1 MESDAYNNAYKVEV
15 VTLIICRVL
24 DRFTLLDSAWTAA
37 RRLFWDANDA
47 SRSGSSNFDG
57 GCAERHHCLPDPRWW
72 PSAKHFRSFKV
83 FCPVEA
89 SRPQMTTISSKRS
102 SRETCAF
109 ASSNLEMSDPVTTTT
124 FDDTTDRADPSPCS
138 PNEVDLES
146 AIVPDQD
153 CPSMTVVDEE
163 EEEMEEDEADDAGQS
178 QNIEPT
184 DDVEEYEPTDDE
196 PNVASATAA
205 AVDDV
210 VSAGNVASSMM
221 PSSFALCKSTVCGE
235 CGTMIKNAANL
246 EVHMRR
252 HLQYRPYYC
261 IHCEYQGYDVD
272 DVGRHTS
279 RAHPEKPQNLNFK
292 PTADLENRVKE
303 MIGACRKI
311 GGGATS
317 LSNVPVSKGS
327 GFDMIDPSSF
337 AGISSADCMQLNE
350 TGDMDPS
357 CSSFAN
363 VSSLM
368 MGSESQ
374 RMFSGLLYA
383 ALASLDLDNLKCGY
397 CSEMVANKP
406 DAILRHVFRH
416 VRFNRF
422 GCSFCGSV
430 TSTLSQYEAHLQ
442 RMHSEYNLSALMD
455 QTRHLIRREASFLVE
470 TIFLIIGQIAK
481 LTCSLCDEKV
491 MWRWNSLLAHVRQ
504 HEGGFPYQCLLCNSP
519 FVDQMSVLQHLQCV
533 HGGRSANASYSTNW
547 GTEEVV
553 ERHLSKCFPIFAS
566 DKFDPIVDNLFTDC
580 DTTDGGGTV
589 FTERADEKAMNDST
603 KGLDQLTGCSA
614 RAPTKSTLYCNLCQ
628 AKISR
633 NMSCLIAHAKVH
645 LAYKPLK
652 CEYCNFRHFAMSK
665 IRRHNTRVHGSK
677 PVRVSYH
684 PVPDIG
690 KQIKQMKLECFG
702 ITSSGGTQN
711 RSSLIEDDSLFD
723 DVPPECASSEGEQ
736 TAAATPGG
744 DCAAGEKTSALLDR
758 RSPASKENLFIG
770 SDLLQNFL
778 VPTDSRYGNSGGDH
792 GDGVVV
798 KKENTYLT
806 DACEMPGLGKKI
818 CCLCSTYIANN
829 PSSFE
834 NHACKHLDYKP
845 YHCHYC
851 TYQSYIRGKV
861 TRHIQQVHSGLPVKI
876 IHKPVPGIKDRII
889 SMKFRCFP
897 FLAGFPSDRGAPGAS
912 SCGSGSVSALHGGSN
927 SGSNADGSSLS
938 ATVTCQLCLQN
949 VLANDTAFNDHLSA
963 HISHKFFHCPVC
975 TYATNFLIRAKQ
987 HVHSAHPHSQ
997 ETRIICCPP
1006 DGMKGLQELR
1016 VKCFGSVSTNP
1027 GTTTRDLTVSGAR
1040 GRRAPASSDES
1051 NKATPMIGVRS
1062 STSPVNNNNN
1072 DKASSST
1079 DSKNPVDCGNNSNG
1093 KANVAVCGQESAAID
1108 CAADQTMTCQ
1118 ICGEG
1123 VCRQLSSLVLHAR
1136 QHLDHKP
1143 FQCAYCSWKS
1153 QEEEDVKQHITRSHR
1168 NVPLKVLFHPERT
1181 MVSRIVQRCFPAL
1194 SNLDGNGSQLVLS
1207 GGSSPNSTISGISPV
1222 VLTPG
1227 TPNASTI
1234 LRKLVCKLCNGSI
1247 ADNPKSIGI
1256 HVKNHLNYKPYR
1268 CPYCRYMSCEQSKA
1282 RRHVEHV
1289 HNISGDA
1296 IEIHAEENIKEKITD
1311 MKARCFP
1318 NLGQVSL
1325 GDFYTCDELTVQDLR
1340 PMVTSGKRG
1349 LIDETL
1355 DQREAHAF
1363 GDSDSIYECRMC
1375 HDKMTLESVENHVR
1389 THLGKMYRCPH
1400 CNSRFWT
1407 EEKVKFHIQTVHP
1420 NVAPQKVLF
1429 QVSTYD
1435 RVIVCEEDVKKLVL
1449 YVRKRCFPEVE
1460 SSGAQSYDESLLSNG
1475 GGVSSKRARLL
1486 DDSGLSGIVSPEGV
1500 VSDLD
1505 ALEDLL
1511 PEGALSCGRLL
1522 CHVCKQAVL
1531 VHRSSWEIHVTK
1543 HLKFKAHHCSC
1554 CNFKAYTAVRV
1565 KSHVQSAHPDRECH
1579 VNSLGDY
1586 TPGLKEVLTDMRSL
1600 CFPVGGAGEENVAD
1614 VGRQV
1619 EDLRLRLAGEL
1630 EALAS
1635 SVGGTSPSDEGKP
1648 MENKEEDSV
1657 DDSAGNQANLAGKI
1671 RCLICSAA
1679 ISPSSLG
1686 LHVRNHLDYKPFH
1699 CKLCDFKSCALA
1711 RVRQHLQ
1718 SSHQCQDLEVV
1729 YKSEPDIRQKLAT
1742 MKRRCFPDANQDD
1755 LLDLALDSMEA
1766 SDGSDVDDGLDGGS
1780 FDGDS
1785 STISSNGAMDFE
1797 SAVDDSNECMR
1808 EEGMQSISSLMN
1820 SMLGV
1825 STLNEEE
1832 MDTLQVSSSGE
1843 KTDATLRDIDDGEKA
1858 DDGLS
1863 EVECQICGER
1873 IVNGDL
1879 TKTKHLTRHLGDYEF
1894 RCYYCEFS
1902 SFVQTETL
1910 KHVTAAHAGSPVR
1923 VARSSLGTKQI
1934 SAAYERLSQQCFPSG
1949 SHSPKPT
1956 ASGGPSSSAAG
1967 ARKGPSQMVSQN
1979 VMCALCFTSVQSSD
1993 DEALLNHVRYHSRET
2008 HAKCTHCDFLHLQ
2021 SSVVKDHTRGVHP
2034 FKSSRVLSMA
2044 PDQNDDLEVWKTRC
2058 FPEWNT
2064 YMSEMAD
2071 AELDELEELEEADD
2085 DEDAEDEASVAS
2097 ANGAALKRGSSATRV
2112 LSADGPRYICQLCKS
2127 PVSMYASSLYVHV
2140 KNHMN
2145 YKPYCCGHCDYKSP
2159 VKSKVRRHIQNAH
2172 KGLPATINYFPTPGI
2187 DHEVL
2192 RWKKRCFPE
2201 VTSFATLAN
2210 DKVPCLLC
2218 KTDVA
2223 DTLLSK
2229 SVHAKNHLDSK
2240 PYHCGYCPYRSCL
2253 RGETRRHVV
2262 RQHIGLPVN
2271 IVFKEPEV
2279 AAKEKVNRMIEQ
2291 CFGTPGTTRGP
2302 SSRTTSSQNKDKQ
2315 SSPED
2320 KSLCGDGSAKM
2331 GAASNSKN
2339 NNANVSTE
2347 VASTTAEPETPAKS
2361 SNPVSSSLNSSG
2373 YNLRTTRSST
2383 IRSAQGSSSSQT
2395 AAAGSSSL
2403 ASATSSSASSNKK
2416 GESSSGKNSG
2426 SVDVRLG
2433 QAYRV
2438 WHCRYCNFMAHSK
2451 YSVKQHCLGEHPGK
2465 PVEVLNVN
2473 RDLTNLNYS
2482 LPQVQ
2487 FHLRRVS
2494 RIFTR
2499 LDLSLRSIGMAR
2511 PWAGCAIVLDKAI
2524 STAVFMAKRSRSNL
2538 LGDVIVKAEGGKFGI
2553 TLNRPEVLNALTLE
2567 MIDDL
2572 FILLKGVGL
2581 SVHSLFRVATRRTVF
2596 AMPETAIGFF
2606 PDVGGSYFLPRLAGN
2621 LGIFLA
2627 LTGTRL
2633 TGRDVY
2639 EAGIATHFIN
2649 GEEREHLE
2657 EDLMKN
2663 EELSDAASVRKV
2675 LERYHAQSCSGTHN
2689 FALSPHLE
2697 QIEYVFA
2704 ADRMEEVMQRLRDD
2718 PSNWADNCLARLEK
2732 MSPTSLKVTLKQM
2745 KLGRTL
2751 SFEEC
2756 MKMEYRLS
2764 QRMIRQHDFYEGVR
2778 SVLIDKDGK
2787 PKWSPSKLEQVD
2799 EESLNDFFAP
2809 LRPEK
2814 ELLFD

>member
-1 MESDAYNNAYKVEV
+1 MAP
-15 VTLIICRVL
+15 VL
-24 DRFTLLDSAWTAA
+24 KLTLLPGPFVLARVCPSAYLRGGRRLASVRAWRWLAMVAGKFTAA
-37 RRLFWDANDA
+37 AAAPLLAWPRLPWLALG
-47 SRSGSSNFDG
+47 R
-57 GCAERHHCLPDPRWW
+57 
-72 PSAKHFRSFKV
+72 K
-83 FCPVEA
+83 
-89 SRPQMTTISSKRS
+89 
-102 SRETCAF
+102 ETSAF
-109 ASSNLEMSDPVTTTT
+109 ASSNLQMSDPVTTTT
-124 FDDTTDRADPSPCS
+124 FDDAVNRADPSPRS
-138 PNEVDLES
+138 PNKVDLQS
-146 AIVPDQD
+146 ANVLDQD
-153 CPSMTVVDEE
+153 CPPTAVVDEK

-178 QNIEPT
+178 QNIEAT
-184 DDVEEYEPTDDE
+184 DDVEEYDPTDDE

-205 AVDDV
+205 AVDNV
-210 VSAGNVASSMM
+210 VSASNVASSMM

-261 IHCEYQGYDVD
+261 IHCEYKGYDVD

-303 MIGACRKI
+303 MISACRKI
-311 GGGATS
+311 GGGATT
-317 LSNVPVSKGS
+317 LSSVPVSKGS

-337 AGISSADCMQLNE
+337 AGISSADCMQLTE
-350 TGDMDPS
+350 TGDMDPN

-430 TSTLSQYEAHLQ
+430 TSTLAQYEAHLQ

-519 FVDQMSVLQHLQCV
+519 FVDQVSVLQHLQCV

-566 DKFDPIVDNLFTDC
+566 DKFDPIIDNLFTDC

-589 FTERADEKAMNDST
+589 FTERADEKTLNDST

-736 TAAATPGG
+736 TTTTTAGG
-744 DCAAGEKTSALLDR
+744 DSAVGEKTSALLDR
-758 RSPASKENLFIG
+758 RSPASKENLYIG

-778 VPTDSRYGNSGGDH
+778 VPTDCRYGNSGGDH

-798 KKENTYLT
+798 KKETAYLT
-806 DACEMPGLGKKI
+806 EPCEMPGLGKKI

-912 SCGSGSVSALHGGSN
+912 SCGSGSVSALHGGGN
-927 SGSNADGSSLS
+927 SGSNADGSSLN

-1016 VKCFGSVSTNP
+1016 VKCFGNMTSNP
-1027 GTTTRDLTVSGAR
+1027 GTTTRDTTASGGR
-1040 GRRAPASSDES
+1040 GRRAPAGSDES
-1051 NKATPMIGVRS
+1051 KVAPIVGVRS
-1062 STSPVNNNNN
+1062 STSPVNNSN

-1079 DSKNPVDCGNNSNG
+1079 DSKNPVDSGNNSNG
-1093 KANVAVCGQESAAID
+1093 KANITLCGQESAAID
-1108 CAADQTMTCQ
+1108 CAADQSMTCQ
-1118 ICGEG
+1118 ICSEA

-1194 SNLDGNGSQLVLS
+1194 SNLDGNGSQLLLS

-1340 PMVTSGKRG
+1340 PMLASSKRG
-1349 LIDETL
+1349 LMDETL
-1355 DQREAHAF
+1355 DHREAHAF
-1363 GDSDSIYECRMC
+1363 GDGDSVYECRMC

-1420 NVAPQKVLF
+1420 NVPPQKVLF
-1429 QVSTYD
+1429 Q
-1435 RVIVCEEDVKKLVL
+1435 EEDVKKLVL

-1460 SSGAQSYDESLLSNG
+1460 SSRAQNYDESLLSNG
-1475 GGVSSKRARLL
+1475 SGVCSKRARLL

-1505 ALEDLL
+1505 AFEDLL

-1586 TPGLKEVLTDMRSL
+1586 TPGLKEVLTDMRAL
-1600 CFPVGGAGEENVAD
+1600 CFPVGSPAEENVAD

-1630 EALAS
+1630 EALATS
-1635 SVGGTSPSDEGKP
+1635 FGGTSPTDEGKP
-1648 MENKEEDSV
+1648 TEIKEEGNV
-1657 DDSAGNQANLAGKI
+1657 DDSAGSQANLAGKM

-1699 CKLCDFKSCALA
+1699 CKLCDYKSCLLA

-1718 SSHQCQDLEVV
+1718 SAHQCQDLEVV

-1742 MKRRCFPDANQDD
+1742 MRRRCFPDANQDD
-1755 LLDLALDSMEA
+1755 SLDLALDSMEA

-1780 FDGDS
+1780 LDGDS

-1797 SAVDDSNECMR
+1797 SAVDDSNDCMR

-1832 MDTLQVSSSGE
+1832 MDTTQATSSGE
-1843 KTDATLRDIDDGEKA
+1843 KADAALRDADDRDKT

-1879 TKTKHLTRHLGDYEF
+1879 TRTKHLTRHLGDYEF

-1934 SAAYERLSQQCFPSG
+1934 SAAYERLSQQCFPKG
-1949 SHSPKPT
+1949 SNTPKIT
-1956 ASGGPSSSAAG
+1956 ASASQSLS
-1967 ARKGPSQMVSQN
+1967 ARKGTSQTINQN
-1979 VMCALCFTSVQSSD
+1979 VMCAICSVSMQSSD
-1993 DEALLNHVRYHSRET
+1993 DEALLNHVRYHLRET
-2008 HAKCTHCDFLHLQ
+2008 CFKCNHCDFLHLQ
-2021 SSVVKDHTRGVHP
+2021 SSVVKEHTRGVHP
-2034 FKSSRVLSMA
+2034 GKSSRILTMTG
-2044 PDQNDDLEVWKTRC
+2044 DENDDLELWKTWC

-2315 SSPED
+2315 SPED
-2320 KSLCGDGSAKM
+2320 KSLCGDASAKM
-2331 GAASNSKN
+2331 VAASNSKN
-2339 NNANVSTE
+2339 NNGNTSTE
-2347 VASTTAEPETPAKS
+2347 VASGATEPDTSTKS
-2361 SNPVSSSLNSSG
+2361 SNPVSSSLSTSG

-2383 IRSAQGSSSSQT
+2383 IRSAQGTSSSQT
-2395 AAAGSSSL
+2395 AATAASSL
-2403 ASATSSSASSNKK
+2403 ASATSSSSASASKK
-2416 GESSSGKNSG
+2416 GESSGGKNSG
-2426 SVDVRLG
+2426 SMDVRLG

-2473 RDLTNLNYS
+2473 RD
-2482 LPQVQ
+2482 
-2487 FHLRRVS
+2487 
-2494 RIFTR
+2494 
-2499 LDLSLRSIGMAR
+2499 
-2511 PWAGCAIVLDKAI
+2511 CK
-2524 STAVFMAKRSRSNL
+2524 K
-2538 LGDVIVKAEGGKFGI
+2538 
-2553 TLNRPEVLNALTLE
+2553 
-2567 MIDDL
+2567 
-2572 FILLKGVGL
+2572 
-2581 SVHSLFRVATRRTVF
+2581 
-2596 AMPETAIGFF
+2596 
-2606 PDVGGSYFLPRLAGN
+2606 
-2621 LGIFLA
+2621 
-2627 LTGTRL
+2627 
-2633 TGRDVY
+2633 
-2639 EAGIATHFIN
+2639 
-2649 GEEREHLE
+2649 
-2657 EDLMKN
+2657 
-2663 EELSDAASVRKV
+2663 
-2675 LERYHAQSCSGTHN
+2675 
-2689 FALSPHLE
+2689 
-2697 QIEYVFA
+2697 
-2704 ADRMEEVMQRLRDD
+2704 
-2718 PSNWADNCLARLEK
+2718 
-2732 MSPTSLKVTLKQM
+2732 
-2745 KLGRTL
+2745 
-2751 SFEEC
+2751 
-2756 MKMEYRLS
+2756 
-2764 QRMIRQHDFYEGVR
+2764 
-2778 SVLIDKDGK
+2778 
-2787 PKWSPSKLEQVD
+2787 
-2799 EESLNDFFAP
+2799 
-2809 LRPEK
+2809 
-2814 ELLFD
+2814 

>member
-1 MESDAYNNAYKVEV
+1 MCTQSPMIGRRQPAVAKLRRIE
-15 VTLIICRVL
+15 LIVR
-24 DRFTLLDSAWTAA
+24 
-37 RRLFWDANDA
+37 
-47 SRSGSSNFDG
+47 
-57 GCAERHHCLPDPRWW
+57 
-72 PSAKHFRSFKV
+72 
-83 FCPVEA
+83 
-89 SRPQMTTISSKRS
+89 
-102 SRETCAF
+102 
-109 ASSNLEMSDPVTTTT
+109 NLH
-124 FDDTTDRADPSPCS
+124 A
-138 PNEVDLES
+138 
-146 AIVPDQD
+146 
-153 CPSMTVVDEE
+153 
-163 EEEMEEDEADDAGQS
+163 
-178 QNIEPT
+178 
-184 DDVEEYEPTDDE
+184 
-196 PNVASATAA
+196 
-205 AVDDV
+205 
-210 VSAGNVASSMM
+210 
-221 PSSFALCKSTVCGE
+221 
-235 CGTMIKNAANL
+235 
-246 EVHMRR
+246 
-252 HLQYRPYYC
+252 HL
-261 IHCEYQGYDVD
+261 GYDVD
-272 DVGRHTS
+272 DVGRHAS
-279 RAHPEKPQNLNFK
+279 RAHPEKPQNLNYK

-311 GGGATS
+311 GGGAAP
-317 LSNVPVSKGS
+317 LPNNILPSKGTA
-327 GFDMIDPSSF
+327 FEMMDPSNF
-337 AGISSADCMQLNE
+337 IGLSSADCMQM
-350 TGDMDPS
+350 GAGADMDPS
-357 CSSFAN
+357 NSSFSS

-430 TSTLSQYEAHLQ
+430 AATLGQFDAHLQ
-442 RMHSEYNLSALMD
+442 RMHSEYNVTILMD
-455 QTRHLIRREASFLVE
+455 QTRQLIRREASFLVE

-491 MWRWNSLLAHVRQ
+491 IWRWNSLLAHVRQ
-504 HEGGFPYQCLLCNSP
+504 HEGGFPYQCLMCNSP
-519 FVDQMSVLQHLQCV
+519 FVDQMSTLQHLQCV

-566 DKFDPIVDNLFTDC
+566 DRFDPLVDNPSTECDGMDC
-580 DTTDGGGTV
+580 GGVGDISL
-589 FTERADEKAMNDST
+589 ADPGDEKQSTDST
-603 KGLDQLTGCSA
+603 KEIDQLTGCSL

-702 ITSSGGTQN
+702 ITSSTGTQN

-736 TAAATPGG
+736 TIATMGG
-744 DCAAGEKTSALLDR
+744 GEMAIGDRTSASVDR
-758 RSPASKENLFIG
+758 QSPLPKENLLLG
-770 SDLLQNFL
+770 TDLLQNFL
-778 VPTDSRYGNSGGDH
+778 APTDTRYGNGSGDH
-792 GDGVVV
+792 GAAGTIV
-798 KKENTYLT
+798 KKENAYL
-806 DACEMPGLGKKI
+806 AEPCEMPGLGKKI

-889 SMKFRCFP
+889 NMKFRCFP
-897 FLAGFPSDRGAPGAS
+897 FLAGFPSDRGAPGAPS
-912 SCGSGSVSALHGGSN
+912 GGSGSVGTSHGGSN
-927 SGSNADGSSLS
+927 SSSNADGSSLS
-938 ATVTCQLCLQN
+938 ATVTCQLCLQS
-949 VLANDTAFNDHLSA
+949 VLASDTAFNDHLST

-997 ETRIICCPP
+997 ETRIVCCPP

-1016 VKCFGSVSTNP
+1016 VKCFGNLAPNP
-1027 GTTTRDLTVSGAR
+1027 SSARDVTAGGAK
-1040 GRRAPASSDES
+1040 GRRAPTGSDDS
-1051 NKATPMIGVRS
+1051 TKVTTMLGKRS
-1062 STSPVNNNNN
+1062 PTSPVNNNNN
-1072 DKASSST
+1072 SSSNEKDSST
-1079 DSKNPVDCGNNSNG
+1079 DGNAAVDCGDNSNG
-1093 KANVAVCGQESAAID
+1093 GGANSAAICGQEMLTKAFVESGATVD
-1108 CAADQTMTCQ
+1108 CATADQSMTCQ
-1118 ICGEG
+1118 ICSEA

-1153 QEEEDVKQHITRSHR
+1153 QEEEDVKEHITRSHR

-1181 MVSRIVQRCFPAL
+1181 MVNRIVQRCFPVL

-1318 NLGQVSL
+1318 NLGHVGL
-1325 GDFYTCDELTVQDLR
+1325 CDFYNCDELTMQDLR
-1340 PMVTSGKRG
+1340 PMVPPGKQG
-1349 LIDETL
+1349 LVDEAVDL
-1355 DQREAHAF
+1355 GELRSLGD
-1363 GDSDSIYECRMC
+1363 GDSTYECRMC
-1375 HDKMTLESVENHVR
+1375 HDKIPLESVENHAR
-1389 THLGKMYRCPH
+1389 THLGKLYRCPH

-1420 NVAPQKVLF
+1420 NVPQKVLF
-1429 QVSTYD
+1429 Q
-1435 RVIVCEEDVKKLVL
+1435 EEEVKYLVR
-1449 YVRKRCFPEVE
+1449 YIRKRCFPEVS
-1460 SSGAQSYDESLLSNG
+1460 SSGGRTNDESLSNG
-1475 GGVSSKRARLL
+1475 GCSNLKRSRPAFSRGDF
-1486 DDSGLSGIVSPEGV
+1486 DDAGLSGVRTLEGAA
-1500 VSDLD
+1500 DLD
-1505 ALEDLL
+1505 PFEDLSA
-1511 PEGALSCGRLL
+1511 EGALSCGRML

-1543 HLKFKAHHCSC
+1543 HLKFKPHHCSC
-1554 CNFKAYTAVRV
+1554 CGFKAYTAVRV
-1565 KSHVQSAHPDRECH
+1565 KSHVQSDHPDQECH

-1586 TPGLKEVLTDMRSL
+1586 TAGLKEVLMDMRAL
-1600 CFPVGGAGEENVAD
+1600 CFPVGNVGEAKQAD
-1614 VGRQV
+1614 TGRQV

-1630 EALAS
+1630 EALANSVSGTNASDESDPTEDLGDDS
-1635 SVGGTSPSDEGKP
+1635 SVT
-1648 MENKEEDSV
+1648 EE
-1657 DDSAGNQANLAGKI
+1657 DDSAGDSAGSQANLAGKI

-1679 ISPSSLG
+1679 ISQSFLG

-1699 CKLCDFKSCALA
+1699 CKLCDYKSCALA

-1718 SSHQCQDLEVV
+1718 SAHQCHELEIS
-1729 YKSEPDIRQKLAT
+1729 YHSEPDIRQKLSA
-1742 MKRRCFPDANQDD
+1742 MKNRCFPGAAEDD
-1755 LLDLALDSMEA
+1755 LLDLALDSMETSDA
-1766 SDGSDVDDGLDGGS
+1766 SDLEDGPDDGS

-1785 STISSNGAMDFE
+1785 SAVSSNGAMDFE
-1797 SAVDDSNECMR
+1797 STVDDSNDCMR

-1825 STLNEEE
+1825 SALTDEE
-1832 MDTLQVSSSGE
+1832 MDAAQVAAGGE
-1843 KTDATLRDIDDGEKA
+1843 KSDAVSREAEERNKTEE
-1858 DDGLS
+1858 GLS
-1863 EVECQICGER
+1863 EIECQICGER

-1879 TKTKHLTRHLGDYEF
+1879 TKTKHLTKHLGDYEF

-1910 KHVTAAHAGSPVR
+1910 KHVTATHSGCPVR
-1923 VARSSLGTKQI
+1923 VARSSLGTRQI

-1949 SHSPKPT
+1949 SYSPKPT
-1956 ASGGPSSSAAG
+1956 PTGSSSTSAAV
-1967 ARKGPSQMVSQN
+1967 ARKGAAQATGQIVVCSVCS
-1979 VMCALCFTSVQSSD
+1979 TSMHASD
-1993 DEALLNHVRYHSRET
+1993 DEALLNHVRQHSREN
-2008 HAKCTHCDFLHLQ
+2008 HFKCNHCDFLHLQ
-2021 SSVVKDHTRGVHP
+2021 SAVVKEHSRGAHP
-2034 FKSSRVLSMA
+2034 GKSSRVLSLTA
-2044 PDQNDDLEVWKTRC
+2044 AQNEDLELWRTWC
-2058 FPEWNT
+2058 FPEWNS

-2071 AELDELEELEEADD
+2071 AELDELEELEEADY
-2085 DEDAEDEASVAS
+2085 DEDAEDETSVPTSS
-2097 ANGAALKRGSSATRV
+2097 ANGAALKRGSATRV

-2172 KGLPATINYFPTPGI
+2172 KGQPATINYFPTPGI

-2192 RWKKRCFPE
+2192 RWKKKCFPE

-2302 SSRTTSSQNKDKQ
+2302 SSRTTSNQNKDKL
-2315 SSPED
+2315 SED
-2320 KSLCGDGSAKM
+2320 KTLPLDGSAKM
-2331 GAASNSKN
+2331 GASSSGLRNSGN
-2339 NNANVSTE
+2339 TSTE
-2347 VASTTAEPETPAKS
+2347 LPSATATLEATSTKNTS
-2361 SNPVSSSLNSSG
+2361 SSSSLNSSG
-2373 YNLRTTRSST
+2373 YNLRTTRSSSV
-2383 IRSAQGSSSSQT
+2383 RSTQNSSSCQS
-2395 AAAGSSSL
+2395 AA
-2403 ASATSSSASSNKK
+2403 SSSAASVTTSSGPSLSKR
-2416 GESSSGKNSG
+2416 GESSSNKSSG
-2426 SVDVRLG
+2426 SPDIRLG

-2438 WHCRYCNFMAHSK
+2438 WHCSYCNFMAHSK

-2465 PVEVLNVN
+2465 PVEVMNVN
-2473 RDLTNLNYS
+2473 RD
-2482 LPQVQ
+2482 
-2487 FHLRRVS
+2487 
-2494 RIFTR
+2494 
-2499 LDLSLRSIGMAR
+2499 
-2511 PWAGCAIVLDKAI
+2511 CK
-2524 STAVFMAKRSRSNL
+2524 K
-2538 LGDVIVKAEGGKFGI
+2538 
-2553 TLNRPEVLNALTLE
+2553 
-2567 MIDDL
+2567 
-2572 FILLKGVGL
+2572 
-2581 SVHSLFRVATRRTVF
+2581 
-2596 AMPETAIGFF
+2596 
-2606 PDVGGSYFLPRLAGN
+2606 
-2621 LGIFLA
+2621 
-2627 LTGTRL
+2627 
-2633 TGRDVY
+2633 
-2639 EAGIATHFIN
+2639 
-2649 GEEREHLE
+2649 
-2657 EDLMKN
+2657 
-2663 EELSDAASVRKV
+2663 
-2675 LERYHAQSCSGTHN
+2675 
-2689 FALSPHLE
+2689 
-2697 QIEYVFA
+2697 
-2704 ADRMEEVMQRLRDD
+2704 
-2718 PSNWADNCLARLEK
+2718 
-2732 MSPTSLKVTLKQM
+2732 
-2745 KLGRTL
+2745 
-2751 SFEEC
+2751 
-2756 MKMEYRLS
+2756 
-2764 QRMIRQHDFYEGVR
+2764 
-2778 SVLIDKDGK
+2778 
-2787 PKWSPSKLEQVD
+2787 
-2799 EESLNDFFAP
+2799 
-2809 LRPEK
+2809 
-2814 ELLFD
+2814 